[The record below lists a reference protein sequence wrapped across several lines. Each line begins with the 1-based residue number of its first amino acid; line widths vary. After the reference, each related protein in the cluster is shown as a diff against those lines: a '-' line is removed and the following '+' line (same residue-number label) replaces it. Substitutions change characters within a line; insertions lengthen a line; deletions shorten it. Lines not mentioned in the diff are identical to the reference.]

1 MILPFLAAAAA
12 LPLAQLPGGDAARF
26 QACVALIKSDP
37 ASAVTQAE
45 TWTQASRAVPARHC
59 LGLAYA
65 ATERW
70 SIAAIT
76 FAQAAEE
83 AQRQQDGR
91 AAALWTQAGNAALAG
106 EDPGQARDYLD
117 RALAL
122 PTLPPAMK
130 GEAWVDRAR
139 ADVALNDLPLGRI
152 DMDKGLQLVAQ
163 DPFAWLLSATLAR
176 RQQDLPRAA
185 KDIAEAEK
193 LAPDDPS
200 VELEAGNIA
209 AASGATAQARQLW
222 QRVVTL
228 GPGTAEA
235 KAAAAALAGGE

>member
-1 MILPFLAAAAA
+1 MILPLLAAAV

-37 ASAVTQAE
+37 AAAVAQAE

-59 LGLAYA
+59 VGLAYV

-70 SIAAIT
+70 STAAIT
-76 FAQAAEE
+76 FAQVAEE

-122 PTLPPAMK
+122 PTLPPAMR
-130 GEAWVDRAR
+130 GETWVDRAR

-152 DMDKGLQLVAQ
+152 DMDKGLKLVAQ

-209 AASGATAQARQLW
+209 AARGAADQARHLW
-222 QRVVTL
+222 QRVITL
-228 GPGTAEA
+228 GHGTAEA
-235 KAAAAALAGGE
+235 KAAAAALAQGS